1 MTGNEEES
9 LDADGY
15 ALIGAAFDVYNN
27 LGAGFLEE
35 VYQEAMEM
43 ELIAR
48 KMPFISKP
56 RLFVFYKDHQ
66 LQKYYEADLFVS
78 SRIVVELKAV
88 RTLAPEHHAQ
98 LLNELRATRQ
108 QVGYLIN
115 FGAAPRL
122 EWIRRVV

>member
-1 MTGNEEES
+1 MVGNEEEI

-15 ALIGAAFDVYNN
+15 ALMGAAFDVYNN
-27 LGAGFLEE
+27 LGAGFLED
-35 VYQEAMEM
+35 VYQEAMEL
-43 ELIAR
+43 ELSAR
-48 KMPFISKP
+48 KISFISKP
-56 RLFVFYKDHQ
+56 RLFVFYKDQQ
-66 LQKYYEADLFVS
+66 LQKYYEADLLVS

-115 FGAAPRL
+115 FGATPRL
-122 EWIRRVV
+122 EWMRRVV